1 MTRLAITPEA
11 RADFNDIISGLY
23 VEAGSAVAMR
33 FSTSFDG
40 AFVRLTEFPRI
51 GAPRPKFGPTVRIW
65 TIEPYVIFYRYTD
78 TSDTVLVLRIL
89 HGRRKLTR
97 KMLSGRS

>member
-23 VEAGSAVAMR
+23 VEAGSAVAVR

-40 AFVRLTEFPRI
+40 AFVRLT
-51 GAPRPKFGPTVRIW
+51 
-65 TIEPYVIFYRYTD
+65 
-78 TSDTVLVLRIL
+78 
-89 HGRRKLTR
+89 
-97 KMLSGRS
+97 